1 MMIRPLVWL
10 LLLGSLWALTPKAN
24 AGYANVVPSPGFRG
38 GAVGAP
44 SNPLTYTRTAANA
57 PWFSGTAAGQVTAN
71 VGGRAVT
78 MPAQA
83 RVAANAG
90 RFLAAAVRLNPAAV
104 AITGVALVLGNLVW
118 SELEQQWRVELPD
131 SQWCGVDGS
140 FFNACASTAGLLAQA
155 HADAYRAVSGAC
167 WDGSKPAITPVNL
180 VISGTTATWNL
191 WSEGCPGYSGAIV
204 RDGGGHEEAAEGGS
218 RPAEAADWLPLEDKP
233 PCYGGYD
240 VSPGDCWGDELPNEW
255 PQVVDP
261 AGLPLPLEVPKVN
274 PNPGPNPNPN
284 PAALPVPMRAP
295 TGDPVLIPGS
305 DPAQWR
311 QPVVDIIPSPTP
323 GEPWRVDLQPKDI
336 VLDDPADGLT
346 EPEPLGSGDPAGTP
360 SEQQQQLC
368 EVYPDIVACMQPGEP
383 EDVELDAEERDVSFT
398 PASGFGAGNASCP
411 ADKQLVTSLAG
422 TLSLSWGPACQF
434 ATGLR
439 PVVIALAALSGALIF
454 LGGFK
459 GAD

>member
-1 MMIRPLVWL
+1 MMIPPFVWL
-10 LLLGSLWALTPKAN
+10 LLLGSLWAVVPKAH
-24 AGYANVVPSPGFRG
+24 AGYANVVPSQGFRG

-83 RVAANAG
+83 RMAANAG
-90 RFLAAAVRLNPAAV
+90 QFLAGAVRLNPAAW
-104 AITGVALVLGNLVW
+104 AITGVAGVLFPILWDEVAEKWQVREGGMGCRHGGSGRWYTCDHAGAQERYWYDNAAVLNSTYFYEPV
-118 SELEQQWRVELPD
+118 SITHNP
-131 SQWCGVDGS
+131 DGS
-140 FFNACASTAGLLAQA
+140 TTVKFHIGRNWSSGGFREWWSRDQTYTGWPYEIPVTPR
-155 HADAYRAVSGAC
+155 DAT
-167 WDGSKPAITPVNL
+167 D
-180 VISGTTATWNL
+180 
-191 WSEGCPGYSGAIV
+191 
-204 RDGGGHEEAAEGGS
+204 
-218 RPAEAADWLPLEDKP
+218 ADWDAVGSKP
-233 PCYGGYD
+233 PCYGAYD
-240 VSPGDCWGDELPNEW
+240 TSPGDCWGDELPNQW
-255 PQVVDP
+255 PEVVDP
-261 AGLPLPLEVPKVN
+261 AGVPVPVEVPKVN
-274 PNPGPNPNPN
+274 PNPAPSPNPNPGAV
-284 PAALPVPMRAP
+284 PAPMRAP
-295 TGDPVLIPGS
+295 TGDPVPIPGS

-323 GEPWRVDLQPKDI
+323 AEPWRVDLQPKDV

-368 EVYPDIVACMQPGEP
+368 EVYPDIVACMQAGEP

-411 ADKQLVTSLAG
+411 ADKQMVTSLAG